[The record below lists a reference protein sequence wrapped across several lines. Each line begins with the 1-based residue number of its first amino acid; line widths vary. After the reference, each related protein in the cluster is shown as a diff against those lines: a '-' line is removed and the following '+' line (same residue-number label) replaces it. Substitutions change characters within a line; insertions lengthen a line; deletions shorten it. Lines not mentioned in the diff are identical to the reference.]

1 MDGVDITF
9 VVPCLN
15 EERHV
20 RKTIETIIDAA
31 DEAMLSYEILVY
43 DDGSSDNTSEVVKIY
58 QRQNPHLPVRLIRN
72 ENTLGLGRNY
82 IEGAYT
88 GKGKYYMLACGDNPH
103 PKDYFVSLLKEI
115 GTADMIIPVYERFEG
130 RKLPRKLLSCAFR
143 MIVNLLSGYRI
154 RYYNGEVVHLRY
166 NVMRWHPDTTGYA
179 YQAEIICR
187 LLDEGFSY
195 REISSVG
202 YESENST
209 TFTLHKILSVSHSL
223 LQIFLRRVRKV
234 SREIL

>member
-1 MDGVDITF
+1 
-9 VVPCLN
+9 
-15 EERHV
+15 
-20 RKTIETIIDAA
+20 
-31 DEAMLSYEILVY
+31 
-43 DDGSSDNTSEVVKIY
+43 
-58 QRQNPHLPVRLIRN
+58 
-72 ENTLGLGRNY
+72 
-82 IEGAYT
+82 
-88 GKGKYYMLACGDNPH
+88 
-103 PKDYFVSLLKEI
+103 
-115 GTADMIIPVYERFEG
+115 
-130 RKLPRKLLSCAFR
+130 